1 MTTKIYNKI
10 FYILFCILVA
20 NSASAQK
27 PYSLKDC
34 YRIAIENNRKLQNAR
49 LSVDVARQTRKEVF
63 TNYFPEISGMG
74 TWFNANHGLARTDI
88 STSNLLPPE
97 LGAMLPP
104 ELLSVLPASVPVS
117 LLKNGTVGGITA
129 TMPVFAGG
137 RIVNGNKLA
146 KVGEEAASLQQKLTE
161 DEVIFTTSSY
171 FWQVV
176 NLQEK
181 LETICSIQEMLNR
194 LHKDVETAVEAGMT
208 TRNDL

>member
-1 MTTKIYNKI
+1 MTNKIYNKI
-10 FYILFCILVA
+10 FYVLFCILVA

-27 PYSLKDC
+27 AYSLKEC

-49 LSVDVARQTRKEVF
+49 LSVEAARQTRKEAF

-88 STSNLLPPE
+88 STGNLLPSE

-104 ELLSVLPASVPVS
+104 ELLGMLPASVPVS

-129 TMPVFAGG
+129 TIPVFAGG

-146 KVGEEAASLQQKLTE
+146 KVGEEAAGLQQKLTE
-161 DEVIFTTSSY
+161 DEVVFTTSSY

-181 LETICSIQEMLNR
+181 LETIRSIQEMLDR
-194 LHKDVETAVEAGMT
+194 LQKDVETAVEAGMT
-208 TRNDL
+208 TRKD

>member
-1 MTTKIYNKI
+1 
-10 FYILFCILVA
+10 
-20 NSASAQK
+20 
-27 PYSLKDC
+27 
-34 YRIAIENNRKLQNAR
+34 
-49 LSVDVARQTRKEVF
+49 
-63 TNYFPEISGMG
+63 
-74 TWFNANHGLARTDI
+74 
-88 STSNLLPPE
+88 
-97 LGAMLPP
+97 
-104 ELLSVLPASVPVS
+104 
-117 LLKNGTVGGITA
+117 
-129 TMPVFAGG
+129 MPVFAGG

-208 TRNDL
+208 TRNDLLRVQLQIQDVASNRLKIENAITVCKCSWHSSLELMWMISSYNTP